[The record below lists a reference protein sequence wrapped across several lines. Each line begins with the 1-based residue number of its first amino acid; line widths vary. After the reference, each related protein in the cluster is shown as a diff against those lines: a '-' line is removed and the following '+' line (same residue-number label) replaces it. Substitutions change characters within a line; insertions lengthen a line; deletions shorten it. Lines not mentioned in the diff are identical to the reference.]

1 MESDE
6 SLRVLFQNPEY
17 ESVLLETG
25 YRKPLMT
32 LQMAD
37 KTTIKQTLKAQVL
50 LRVKAELD
58 QFCEG
63 LRTCEV
69 IEYTWKY
76 PTLMAPR
83 FMWTLVS
90 LTQGRSLSVNIM
102 VDMHLCIWRR
112 GLMWRYSLHYLCVCV
127 YVRLLQDTF
136 PCDFQ

>member
-17 ESVLLETG
+17 ELVLLETG

-63 LRTCEV
+63 LRTYEV
-69 IEYTWKY
+69 IEYTRKY

-90 LTQGRSLSVNIM
+90 LTQGI
-102 VDMHLCIWRR
+102 
-112 GLMWRYSLHYLCVCV
+112 GVC
-127 YVRLLQDTF
+127 L
-136 PCDFQ
+136 